1 MPSSVARGSGGRHDP
16 RMGFVVNLFSILVG
30 LLALPVALVGL
41 VPFFGIANYLALPIA
56 VVGAAIGVLSGHKS
70 GRNFNIFVIVV
81 AVVRLILGG
90 GLL

>member
-1 MPSSVARGSGGRHDP
+1 
-16 RMGFVVNLFSILVG
+16 MGFVVNLFSILVG

-41 VPFFGIANYLALPIA
+41 GPFFVFANCLALPIA

>member
-1 MPSSVARGSGGRHDP
+1 
-16 RMGFVVNLFSILVG
+16 
-30 LLALPVALVGL
+30 
-41 VPFFGIANYLALPIA
+41 